1 MGDAVAR
8 ASSESRLRQAGM
20 TAGARAKRPMEFAL
34 GLHDTDMVDARLASS
49 HQAVVSELPLL
60 IAMGAIPIAAV
71 VMPFIGKANSNPV
84 AVKSPHL
91 LDQTVV
97 ELALPFAGQKRL
109 DRIAAFNELGAI
121 SPAAVGCVGKGHAFR
136 IARVPG
142 VLRHARLLSC
152 GLGSERRKG
161 RARHSTRFRTRSR
174 APQPLLSKGGSYFP
188 RVPVRTLAAS
198 LSAYQ
203 VSSGIVI
210 PGARFIRVSAVPGV
224 MANLPR
230 AIPSMMESA
239 TAVAFHAFTTPG
251 VSLVSAGF
259 VLFSSARSADSV

>member
-34 GLHDTDMVDARLASS
+34 GLRDTDIVDARLASS

-60 IAMGAIPIAAV
+60 VAMGSIPISAV
-71 VMPFIGKANSNPV
+71 VMPFIGKANGNPV
-84 AVKSPHL
+84 AVNSPHL

-121 SPAAVGCVGKGHAFR
+121 SPAAVGCVGKRHAFG

-142 VLRHARLLSC
+142 VLRHARFLSC
-152 GLGSERRKG
+152 GFGGERRKG
-161 RARHSTRFRTRSR
+161 RGRHSTRFLHAGSRGRTPAS
-174 APQPLLSKGGSYFP
+174 GGG
-188 RVPVRTLAAS
+188 VP
-198 LSAYQ
+198 
-203 VSSGIVI
+203 
-210 PGARFIRVSAVPGV
+210 
-224 MANLPR
+224 
-230 AIPSMMESA
+230 
-239 TAVAFHAFTTPG
+239 
-251 VSLVSAGF
+251 
-259 VLFSSARSADSV
+259 